1 MKIWTSLRDNCS
13 YHNNYWS
20 SKKMFSEL
28 ICQKL
33 PLKFYVILFS
43 KILITTRLIKRNFI
57 YLPLAEPGKSQVSF
71 QSQRRAMP
79 KNAQTTPHLSSFH
92 MLASWCS
99 KCFKLGFNSTWTE
112 NFQMYNL
119 DLEKAEEPE
128 IKLSA
133 PIGSYK
139 NTREFQKKKITSASL
154 TSLKPLTMCITTNC
168 GKFLKRWE
176 YQTTLTASWE
186 TCL

>member
-139 NTREFQKKKITSASL
+139 NTREFQKKKNYFCFIDFTKTFDDVHHNKL
-154 TSLKPLTMCITTNC
+154 WKILKEMGIPDHL
-168 GKFLKRWE
+168 
-176 YQTTLTASWE
+176 
-186 TCL
+186 TCLLKNL